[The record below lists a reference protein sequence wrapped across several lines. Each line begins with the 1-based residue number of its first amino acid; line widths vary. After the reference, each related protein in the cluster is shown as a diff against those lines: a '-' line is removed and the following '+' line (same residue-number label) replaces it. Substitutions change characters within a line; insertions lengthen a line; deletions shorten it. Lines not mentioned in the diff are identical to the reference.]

1 MINTQKCFPMIY
13 DMSILKKCQF
23 RAKIC
28 LIMNE
33 LFTNYGNKSL
43 DVYLKWAIPVP
54 CITKDS
60 KNPLQQFITCLCWQN
75 VNFMYICLNYGTIMH
90 KFGQ

>member
-13 DMSILKKCQF
+13 DMPILKKCQF

-28 LIMNE
+28 LIIDE

-43 DVYLKWAIPVP
+43 DVYLEWAIPVP

-60 KNPLQQFITCLCWQN
+60 KNPLQQYITCLRWQN
-75 VNFMYICLNYGTIMH
+75 VNFM
-90 KFGQ
+90 